1 MTATCACGDSSIT
14 VNAHPRMLGVC
25 HCTNCKRRTG
35 SAFGISAYF
44 ARDAVVRQ
52 EGQTHVYAFH
62 HAAQDHDQARHFCAR
77 CGTTLCWFVSA
88 LPDLIGIA
96 GGCFAG
102 EALPEPTFSVTDG
115 QREPWVSLPGTWK
128 VWAQ

>member
-1 MTATCACGDSSIT
+1 M
-14 VNAHPRMLGVC
+14 
-25 HCTNCKRRTG
+25 
-35 SAFGISAYF
+35 
-44 ARDAVVRQ
+44 VRQ
-52 EGQTHVYAFH
+52 VGQTHVYAFH

-77 CGTTLCWFVSA
+77 CGTTLFWFVSA

-102 EALPEPTFSVTDG
+102 EALPEPTYSVTDG